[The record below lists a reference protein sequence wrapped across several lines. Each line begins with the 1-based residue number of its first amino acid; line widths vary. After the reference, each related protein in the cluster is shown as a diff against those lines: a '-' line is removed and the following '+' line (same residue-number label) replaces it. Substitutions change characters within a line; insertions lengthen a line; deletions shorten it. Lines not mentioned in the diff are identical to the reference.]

1 MSLGLYLKGHYA
13 AEAGASPQVFDQDK
27 LLELE
32 KWLSNLAFHELEW
45 TQWTD
50 DDEGNPCLMVQLH
63 PGAEPIM
70 LSPYEDG
77 ALLIAAATSSAGPGY
92 HIFVCDLMRKL
103 SQVHGIKFVHDEA
116 DEADET
122 GYFDTGDKAALY
134 AEFEAWIGALMKRV
148 KELARDG
155 GKFHLAMPLE
165 GHQFDVPEPILTQLG
180 PRTMDWLEAVAADH
194 SLGRDMFPWWEDGH
208 GAEYHLGRA
217 LCYMWGSVRWREP
230 LTESEGEL
238 LEKVLHHLDS
248 AYNLDPDLLYPWK
261 EWAQV
266 IDFLG
271 CDYEY
276 GEQVETM
283 AGEKPAEPVLIG
295 YRRRGVRKKLGGGW
309 SVAFPGDFAEELEE
323 EQTFLAYDETRTIR
337 VTCMSASDN
346 VGNSLDPLEILQKI
360 KVIDD
365 PLQFNIG
372 TVHGRAFF
380 ERAVEDDTA
389 FWMLRGASAA
399 EGTFA
404 LITICFETEAEQ
416 QWAIDTW
423 KSLEHRIAQR
433 KS

>member
-1 MSLGLYLKGHYA
+1 MSLGLYLKGHFM
-13 AEAGASPQVFDQDK
+13 AEAGASPQVFDRDK

-32 KWLSNLAFHELEW
+32 KWLSNVAFDELEW
-45 TQWTD
+45 TQWTE
-50 DDEGNPCLMVQLH
+50 DEDGNPCLMVQLH

-77 ALLIAAATSSAGPGY
+77 SLLIAAATSSAGPGY
-92 HIFVCDLMRKL
+92 HIFVCDLIRKL
-103 SQVHGIKFVHDEA
+103 AQVHRIEFAHEDDE
-116 DEADET
+116 EADET
-122 GYFDTGDKAALY
+122 GFFDTGDKAILY
-134 AEFEAWIGALMKRV
+134 AEFEAWIGALTKRV
-148 KELARDG
+148 NELSKDG

-180 PRTMDWLEAVAADH
+180 PRDMQWLEAVMADN

-217 LCYMWGSVRWREP
+217 LCYMWGMVRWREP
-230 LTESEGEL
+230 LTEGEAEL

-248 AYNLDPDLLYPWK
+248 AFNLDADLAYPWK
-261 EWAQV
+261 EWAEI
-266 IDFLG
+266 IDYLG

-276 GEQVETM
+276 GDQVETK
-283 AGEKPAEPVLIG
+283 ADAQPEPVLIG

-346 VGNSLDPLEILQKI
+346 SGNSLEPLEILQKI
-360 KVIDD
+360 KVFDD
-365 PLQFNIG
+365 PLQFQNGQI
-372 TVHGRAFF
+372 HGRAFF
-380 ERAVEDDTA
+380 ERAVEDDAA

-399 EGTFA
+399 SGTFA

-433 KS
+433 KA